1 MQKAYSSTNG
11 DFLRI
16 PFYYHLLLTG
26 AIAVMSALSF
36 LSKKSWHTGLQT
48 NQEAVWKAEK
58 AALEERKKLDEL
70 RKERERERELQELE
84 RLNEE
89 SGGKNGKRQEKVD
102 WMYQVPASIAS
113 SSQQQSASKEELE
126 EYLLGK
132 KRVDKLLTKG
142 DESEK
147 ISKDGNAPAQISS
160 SSSTKGQAGTS
171 APTFGDVGSD
181 RDVASK
187 IREDP
192 MFAIRQQEQAAYQA
206 LLKDPTRLRAMRK
219 AAGMDVGKEESKEE
233 RRRRKEEKRRRRDEE
248 NYSRTDRASESRH
261 RNERDDRYTRSDYD
275 EDRKR
280 KSSRREEDRHDDN
293 RSYRRSSND
302 RDHRTEQY
310 SHSRH
315 SHRHDD
321 RRRNERFDRDRSP
334 RRSTSPQESGRHDR
348 REQSYKSSSPKR
360 SYRPESSSIRAPSRS
375 EISSRDANAE
385 REAKLAAMQKNAVD
399 LSSSR
404 DAYLVKV
411 KEQEEADL
419 AREEALRAKVQS
431 SRNNRSHGSGFGREA
446 KGSFL
451 LEQERS
457 LYGSGGGKSGEN
469 MDLAERLRRG
479 LDTLQRFSDDS

>member
-1 MQKAYSSTNG
+1 
-11 DFLRI
+11 
-16 PFYYHLLLTG
+16 
-26 AIAVMSALSF
+26 MSALSF
-36 LSKKSWHTGLQT
+36 LAKKSWHTGLQS

-89 SGGKNGKRQEKVD
+89 SGGRNGKRQEKVD

-113 SSQQQSASKEELE
+113 SSQTQSASKEELE

-147 ISKDGNAPAQISS
+147 VSKDGNAPAQASS
-160 SSSTKGQAGTS
+160 SASQAGSS

-181 RDVASK
+181 RDIASK

-206 LLKDPTRLRAMRK
+206 LLKDPARLRAMRK
-219 AAGMDVGKEESKEE
+219 AAGMDVGKSESKEE

-248 NYSRTDRASESRH
+248 DRPRSERISESRH
-261 RNERDDRYTRSDYD
+261 RSDKDDKYSRNGYDDDRKRRSSGREDRYNDDRSSRHSRDDRKSHYDY
-275 EDRKR
+275 
-280 KSSRREEDRHDDN
+280 
-293 RSYRRSSND
+293 
-302 RDHRTEQY
+302 RTEDH
-310 SHSRH
+310 SRSRH

-321 RRRNERFDRDRSP
+321 GRRSERYDRDRSP
-334 RRSTSPQESGRHDR
+334 RRSVSPQGSQRRDR
-348 REQSYKSSSPKR
+348 RESSLRSSPRR
-360 SYRPESSSIRAPSRS
+360 SYRNESSSIRGPGQS
-375 EISSRDANAE
+375 EISSKDNNAE

-404 DAYLVKV
+404 DAYLAKV
-411 KEQEEADL
+411 KEQEQADL

-431 SRNNRSHGSGFGREA
+431 SRSNRSHGSGFGTEA

-457 LYGSGGGKSGEN
+457 LYGSGASRSGEN

-479 LDTLQRFSDDS
+479 RDTLQRFGDE